1 MCAKLQKGFPPPLH
15 FHPHSPHT
23 PRTHPPPA
31 LMGVAYAFLSFVYGG
46 KWGEGELSGS
56 GGGWVRTTAVVDKW
70 TAVDVRIFLSDVRV
84 FPFAYRTEKQY
95 KKGRDMNVRVRV
107 MFLFFRLAG
116 KWRDVATE
124 IIDES
129 DGKAK

>member
-1 MCAKLQKGFPPPLH
+1 
-15 FHPHSPHT
+15 
-23 PRTHPPPA
+23 
-31 LMGVAYAFLSFVYGG
+31 MGVAYAFLSFVYGG

-107 MFLFFRLAG
+107 MFLFFVWLGNGEMSPRRLLMNLMEKRNSG
-116 KWRDVATE
+116 P
-124 IIDES
+124 
-129 DGKAK
+129 AKY